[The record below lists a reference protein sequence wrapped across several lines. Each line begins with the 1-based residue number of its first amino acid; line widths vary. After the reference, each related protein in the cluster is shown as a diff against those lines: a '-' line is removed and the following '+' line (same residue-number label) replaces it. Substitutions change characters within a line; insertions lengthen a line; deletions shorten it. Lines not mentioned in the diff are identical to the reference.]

1 MWAHYPGA
9 ELDSVGQLRLAGA
22 YWRRKRLEA
31 RLVAYELARLLQG
44 GTSPRHDRIAAD
56 DMFARLGAD

>member
-1 MWAHYPGA
+1 MRAHYPGA
-9 ELDSVGQLRLAGA
+9 ELDNVGQLRLAGA

-44 GTSPRHDRIAAD
+44 STSTRNDRIAAD